1 MGRLGQGLWWEIKS
15 SILVMLVLRCLL
27 VVEGEMGYKIL
38 CLMGEVRTR
47 AINLDK
53 ISLSMWNAMKAMD

>member
-27 VVEGEMGYKIL
+27 VVEGEMGYKIP